1 MSILI
6 ILALGT
12 IVDAIV
18 NDLEAVAHA
27 WKRTHNKE
35 IRRKGRNQHVYYL

>member
-18 NDLEAVAHA
+18 NDLEALMHA

-35 IRRKGRNQHVYYL
+35 IRKRKRNRRIYYV